1 MERIKKFN
9 SFISEG
15 GKSGEMSPDE
25 VYQRSSSNSRRN
37 FDAELE
43 TGISVEMEHTDDPDE
58 AKRIALDHLAEDPE
72 YYTKL
77 GKAGL
82 ID

>member
-9 SFISEG
+9 TFITES
-15 GKSGEMSPDE
+15 GKSEEMTPDE
-25 VYQRSSSNSRRN
+25 VYQKSSFGSRED
-37 FDAELE
+37 FDNELQ
-43 TGISVEMEHTDDPDE
+43 TGISVEMEHTGNQE
-58 AKRIALDHLAEDPE
+58 TAKRIALDHLVEDPE